1 VAGAAAVGYLLR
13 HLEILRGAAAT
24 LQVDT
29 LDEVAA
35 KATKLQE
42 ARSALARQVAD
53 LVQALAEAPVDMAAA
68 RIPQRTPVPCMVHCL
83 PGSAPPE
90 LLRQRGAAVRKQH
103 PEAVHLLWLG
113 GGTDVA
119 CAVGAGAST
128 AVAASAVL
136 ASVLQRLG
144 GKGGGQREWAQGRF
158 AACRPAAEIA
168 DALAAAVSAAAGAAA
183 RSGAAAAR

>member
-1 VAGAAAVGYLLR
+1 VAGAAAVEYLLR
-13 HLEILRGAAAT
+13 HLEILRSAAAT

-29 LDEVAA
+29 LDQVAV

-42 ARSALARQVAD
+42 ARSALSRQVAD
-53 LVQALAEAPVDMAAA
+53 VVQALAEAPVDAAAA
-68 RIPQRTPVPCMVHCL
+68 RIPQPTAVPCMVHCL

-90 LLRQRGAAVRKQH
+90 LLRQRGATVRKQH
-103 PEAVHLLWLG
+103 PEAVHLLWLD

-119 CAVGAGAST
+119 CSVGAGAST
-128 AVAASAVL
+128 VVAASAVL

-158 AACRPAAEIA
+158 AASRSAAEIT
-168 DALAAAVSAAAGAAA
+168 DALAAGVSAAAMSAPSKAAA
-183 RSGAAAAR
+183 